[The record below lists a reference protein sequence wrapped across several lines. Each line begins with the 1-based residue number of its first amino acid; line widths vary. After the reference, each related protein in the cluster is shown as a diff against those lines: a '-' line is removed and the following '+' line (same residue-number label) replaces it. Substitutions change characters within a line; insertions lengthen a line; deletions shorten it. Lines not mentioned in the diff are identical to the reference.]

1 MPMRIAILEDDEV
14 QQALLVRTLLQ
25 QLGGEEAVHCQVLA
39 DGKDLQRLLRRESFD
54 LVILDWSV
62 PSLDGLELLRWLRTW
77 KGSRVPVLMISSK
90 GAEHDV
96 VEALSAGADD
106 YIVKPFRPLELR
118 ARITRLL
125 HRGSPAVSGGRTTV
139 GRWTLEPARHLIVYR
154 PSEDGP
160 DDEQVLTAREFQL
173 AQLLFSRMGQTV
185 SRAHLLEVA
194 GYETEEEPSRTLDS
208 HIYRLR
214 RKLQLDAGRGV
225 SLRAVYGQGYCL
237 DLAKDASA

>member
-1 MPMRIAILEDDEV
+1 MPMRIATLEDDEV

-25 QLGGEEAVHCQVLA
+25 QLSGEEAVHCQVLA
-39 DGKDLQRLLRRESFD
+39 DGKALQRLLRRESFD

-62 PSLDGLELLRWLRTW
+62 PSMDGLELLRWLRTW

-125 HRGSPAVSGGRTTV
+125 HRGSPAVSGSV
-139 GRWTLEPARHLIVYR
+139 QSLSSY
-154 PSEDGP
+154 
-160 DDEQVLTAREFQL
+160 
-173 AQLLFSRMGQTV
+173 
-185 SRAHLLEVA
+185 SRA
-194 GYETEEEPSRTLDS
+194 PSAFSGL
-208 HIYRLR
+208 
-214 RKLQLDAGRGV
+214 GE
-225 SLRAVYGQGYCL
+225 
-237 DLAKDASA
+237 